1 MVDSP
6 TFTFP
11 SKTFGNPKPLP
22 FLLILVLFANAF
34 LLTSCGGTSR
44 GAMER
49 AHTFPSDRVGALDST
64 PACPAPASCPPIPDR
79 RAVGLPANIDTTLWL
94 RLDSLVQALHDPTGG
109 ILGAAVLRTR
119 DSSLV
124 WRRNPDLRILP
135 ASTMKVLTAAAA
147 LEDLGPEFRW
157 KTSVW
162 ATAPIV
168 NGILKGNLVLEG
180 GGDPTFGV
188 EGMGMSPLLAS
199 LVRAGLKEV
208 HGNVVALDTMVG
220 RDLDVWPSGWTIT
233 NSRDGYGAPVT
244 GLNWGQNRTST
255 RSIGEPRRLALAV
268 FSKALAAR
276 RIKVRGTDTTIL
288 VRGDVIPPRQA
299 WTLVARVQSPK
310 LSEVLRICLVH
321 SVNPY
326 AEAAVLAMGVR
337 KPLGKYAPR
346 DQGKRRYRQI
356 LSALGMPA
364 SIAADDGSGLSR
376 YNLVTANAMAS
387 LLRRDVSRSEG
398 SRVADLLPRGG
409 QGTLR
414 HRFGRLPSPSWVSGK
429 TGTLDGTSSLVGI
442 LRVPGR
448 DTLAFAFL
456 STGFQG
462 RASRIRGF
470 QDRLLMSLA
479 GQDQRIILDSVA
491 PSDSMV
497 PDLDDLPMDSAPP
510 VPPVLPESLA
520 LPPVATGPVQVFPAP
535 IPDSSNATSPPLP
548 PFPTPILTNPV
559 PPTLAPSAADHT
571 TGIAAR
577 PLPASPAPSVAPAI
591 LTDSVPNLP
600 RPSIPKDKT
609 SNLPSQRRPSDPGT
623 ATPFPSPAPSIL
635 PVEAARPPSP
645 GSIGPN
651 EQEMPDSVPPP
662 AFDSLPV
669 IPQQGPAIESTPAV
683 LEPASVL
690 PPGSLPPEIRQEP
703 APTSDV
709 PDSVP
714 TPEPPARQDSAIA
727 DPAND
732 SRSPNPGNFDSLPHL
747 QTTPP
752 DPEMEPGRDPES
764 PFVPSGT
771 DPDKVTP

>member
-6 TFTFP
+6 PSAFP
-11 SKTFGNPKPLP
+11 FDTLGNSRPLP
-22 FLLILVLFANAF
+22 FLLILVLLANAI

-44 GAMER
+44 AAMER
-49 AHTFPSDRVGALDST
+49 AHTFPSDRVATSDSQ
-64 PACPAPASCPPIPDR
+64 ASCPAPVACPPPPDH
-79 RAVGLPANIDTTLWL
+79 RAVGLPAHVDTVLWL
-94 RLDSLVQALHDPTGG
+94 RLDSLVKTLHDPTGG
-109 ILGAAVLRTR
+109 ILGAVVLRTR
-119 DSSLV
+119 DSALV
-124 WRRNPDLRILP
+124 WQRNPDLRILP

-147 LEDLGPEFRW
+147 LEDLGPDFRW

-168 NGILKGNLVLEG
+168 NGVLKGNLVLEG

-188 EGMGMSPLLAS
+188 EGMGMSPLLAG

-208 HGNVVALDTMVG
+208 NGNVIALDTMVG

-288 VRGDVIPPRQA
+288 VRGDVLPSRQG
-299 WTLVARVQSPK
+299 WELVAKVQSPK

-337 KPLGKYAPR
+337 KPQGKFAPR

-356 LSALGMPA
+356 LAGLGVPS
-364 SIAADDGSGLSR
+364 SITADDGSGLSR
-376 YNLVTANAMAS
+376 YNLVTAHAMAS
-387 LLRRDVSRSEG
+387 LLRRDMTHAEG
-398 SRVADLLPRGG
+398 YRATDLLPRGG

-414 HRFGRLPSPSWVSGK
+414 HRFGRLPSPTWVSGK

-479 GQDQRIILDSVA
+479 GQDQRIAPDSGVTT
-491 PSDSMV
+491 DSTL
-497 PDLDDLPMDSAPP
+497 PDLDDLPVDSAPP

-520 LPPVATGPVQVFPAP
+520 LQPVVPPASPVAPPP
-535 IPDSSNATSPPLP
+535 SRDSSGATLPALPTPSSGILSSPLP
-548 PFPTPILTNPV
+548 AV
-559 PPTLAPSAADHT
+559 PPLAPSASDHT
-571 TGIAAR
+571 TSR
-577 PLPASPAPSVAPAI
+577 PVRLPPEPEIPSVAPEAPV
-591 LTDSVPNLP
+591 DSVAKPL
-600 RPSIPKDKT
+600 RPSVPKDHT
-609 SNLPSQRRPSDPGT
+609 SNLPERRRPSDLPT
-623 ATPFPSPAPSIL
+623 STPFPSPSPAIL

-645 GSIGPN
+645 GSIGPDA
-651 EQEMPDSVPPP
+651 QEMPDSVPPP
-662 AFDSLPV
+662 ALDSLP
-669 IPQQGPAIESTPAV
+669 TP
-683 LEPASVL
+683 PSD
-690 PPGSLPPEIRQEP
+690 SLPTPP
-703 APTSDV
+703 
-709 PDSVP
+709 PDS
-714 TPEPPARQDSAIA
+714 T
-727 DPAND
+727 PAND
-732 SRSPNPGNFDSLPHL
+732 SRSPTLPNFDSLPHL

-752 DPEMEPGRDPES
+752 DPSKEPVRDSES
-764 PFVPSGT
+764 PLVPSGT

>member
-1 MVDSP
+1 M
-6 TFTFP
+6 
-11 SKTFGNPKPLP
+11 PLLL
-22 FLLILVLFANAF
+22 LLILLSASFI
-34 LLTSCGGTSR
+34 LTSCGGSSR

-49 AHTFPSDRVGALDST
+49 AHTFPSDRVASLDST
-64 PACPAPASCPPIPDR
+64 PVCPAPPACPPPPDR
-79 RAVGLPANIDTTLWL
+79 RAIGLPANIDTVLWL
-94 RLDSLVQALHDPTGG
+94 RLDSLVQTLHDPTGG

-124 WRRNPDLRILP
+124 WKRNPDLRILP

-168 NGILKGNLVLEG
+168 NGILKGNLILEG

-188 EGMGMSPLLAS
+188 EGMGMSPLLAG

-208 HGNVVALDTMVG
+208 QGNLIALDTMVG
-220 RDLDVWPSGWTIT
+220 RELDVWPSGWTIT
-233 NSRDGYGAPVT
+233 NSRDGYGAPIT

-276 RIKVRGTDTTIL
+276 KIKVRGTDTTIL
-288 VRGDVIPPRQA
+288 VRGDVLPSRQG
-299 WTLVARVQSPK
+299 WDLVAKVQSPK

-326 AEAAVLAMGVR
+326 AEAAVLAMGIR
-337 KPLGKYAPR
+337 KPLGKTAPR

-356 LSALGMPA
+356 LAGLGVP
-364 SIAADDGSGLSR
+364 SSVTADDGSGLSR
-376 YNLVTANAMAS
+376 YNLVTAHAMAT
-387 LLRRDVSRSEG
+387 LLRRDMSHPEG
-398 SRVADLLPRGG
+398 YRATDLLPRGG

-414 HRFGRLPSPSWVSGK
+414 HRFGRLPSPTWVSGK

-470 QDRLLMSLA
+470 QDRLLMTLA
-479 GQDQRIILDSVA
+479 GQDQRITLESIVSADSTA
-491 PSDSMV
+491 
-497 PDLDDLPMDSAPP
+497 PDLDDLPVDSAPP

-520 LPPVATGPVQVFPAP
+520 LPPVAPGILPVSPAP
-535 IPDSSNATSPPLP
+535 QQDSSIPSPAALPPL
-548 PFPTPILTNPV
+548 TAPILPLPV
-559 PPTLAPSAADHT
+559 PAPPTLAPSATDHT
-571 TGIAAR
+571 TGVAAH
-577 PLPASPAPSVAPAI
+577 PLPGSPATPIPAPI
-591 LTDSVPNLP
+591 LTDSVSDLP
-600 RPSIPKDKT
+600 RSSVQKDKT
-609 SNLPSQRRPSDPGT
+609 SNRPAKRRPTDPAT

-651 EQEMPDSVPPP
+651 EQEMPDNAPPP
-662 AFDSLPV
+662 ALDSLPV
-669 IPQQGPAIESTPAV
+669 
-683 LEPASVL
+683 L
-690 PPGSLPPEIRQEP
+690 PP
-703 APTSDV
+703 SD
-709 PDSVP
+709 S
-714 TPEPPARQDSAIA
+714 
-727 DPAND
+727 PANE
-732 SRSPNPGNFDSLPHL
+732 SRSPIPPNFDSLPHL

-752 DPEMEPGRDPES
+752 APEMEPVRDPES
-764 PFVPSGT
+764 PLVPSGT